1 MTRKRTTPAP
11 KQSGIVAR
19 IKEAPKLAA
28 AIASIVGLVAAVLG
42 LIAWFNPDAKPK
54 GRAPTD
60 ATLQLLDF
68 QKHVTLG
75 RYLRTSNHT
84 NPGYSRE
91 QRARDGI
98 VATVK
103 VVGASGVGHADLFW
117 TVRDVVSG
125 SDVADGRYVHQ
136 LAAHVKVKTTG
147 DSGGGAFWVPAPAKP
162 GRYLVRFELDAPNR
176 TILFSVPT
184 DEFVV
189 G

>member
-1 MTRKRTTPAP
+1 
-11 KQSGIVAR
+11 
-19 IKEAPKLAA
+19 
-28 AIASIVGLVAAVLG
+28 
-42 LIAWFNPDAKPK
+42 
-54 GRAPTD
+54 
-60 ATLQLLDF
+60 
-68 QKHVTLG
+68 
-75 RYLRTSNHT
+75 
-84 NPGYSRE
+84 
-91 QRARDGI
+91 